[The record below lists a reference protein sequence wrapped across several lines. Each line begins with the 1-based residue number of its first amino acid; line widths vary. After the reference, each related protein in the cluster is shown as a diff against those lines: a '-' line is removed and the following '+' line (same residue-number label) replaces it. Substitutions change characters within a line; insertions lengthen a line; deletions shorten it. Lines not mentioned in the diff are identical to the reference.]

1 MANKKSEKEK
11 KTEEQN
17 LPSLTIGE
25 SIPKLSEQVKKNQ
38 TKPPSPY
45 ISASLI
51 KKMSQLGLGTQ
62 ATRANFEPLLQKRGY
77 ITQSRELH
85 VTEAGKMIIEA
96 GIGKL
101 QFANPEFT
109 AKQEKYLDEIA
120 RGKRDH
126 RKAKGMFLERIK
138 EVAKET
144 VDQILTLDIE
154 CSKVENAK
162 KRGNVIGKCLC
173 GGNIVETAKT
183 YRCEK
188 CGKYVFKT
196 VYGKRI
202 TKKQAESLINGKKVK
217 VKGLKSKAGKKYSAT
232 LFLAKNGDKWNIQLD
247 FGRDM
252 KR

>member
-1 MANKKSEKEK
+1 MAQKGEKEERV
-11 KTEEQN
+11 EEQA
-17 LPSLTIGE
+17 LPSLTVGE

-38 TKPPSPY
+38 TKPPPPY
-45 ISASLI
+45 TSASLI

-77 ITQSRELH
+77 ITQGKELH

-101 QFANPEFT
+101 QFADPEFT

-144 VDQILTLDIE
+144 VEQILALDIE
-154 CSKVENAK
+154 GSEVENAK
-162 KRGNVIGKCLC
+162 KRGNVVGKCSC
-173 GGNIVETAKT
+173 GGNIIETAKT

-196 VYGKRI
+196 VYGKRL
-202 TKKQAESLINGKKVK
+202 TKKQAESLINGKRVK

-232 LFLAKNGDKWNIQLD
+232 LFLAKNGDKWNVQLD
-247 FGRDM
+247 FG
-252 KR
+252 KEVKG